1 MRRYAAVLAL
11 TIYLLVPTSVTAVEC
26 QFVLGFKTLRDLI
39 GYDIVGECLENQ
51 HHGANGETLQQ
62 TTGGLLVWRK
72 ADNWTAFTDGYR
84 TWINGPNGLVMRLNT
99 ERFAWEA
106 DYAPGGGITTPTP
119 IPPLTPTPTPVPT
132 QSPER
137 LSPRATAVLN
147 ALPWI
152 HERPVTAKY
161 LRQLALISRPV
172 FWAWMEQSGDSEMQE
187 ATVIIL
193 VELAKIDEEVALQ
206 IVQMPF
212 METKGDI
219 GDYDML
225 FLLTNL
231 ARSDPANLQWVL
243 SHPRL
248 NGGIKDDQ
256 AAPVALLVLGLQD
269 PEAVATIESL
279 PWVRDGVARPSSS
292 NFGYSNPDPT
302 EVEQEAVLLL
312 VEVASLSRQVFMEL
326 LSKSWIQD
334 YITAR
339 ERYVVSSVR
348 EFTYSDFTIAHR
360 IIKMPFLETIE
371 VQDLNILD
379 MLRSLYRFD
388 PSGVH
393 WLLSDHRLAAGI
405 TDEQESIVALLSQE
419 WQNPETATALRD
431 LPWIRDGIA
440 PSEVSPVLTLRV
452 IALDASRLFQVL
464 IRKDWVRDG
473 LSSDEQSVIRS
484 LLSISSNSPRRGEAV
499 ALRIIEMPFLESV
512 DGADAAALI
521 SLQDLF
527 WAHDPSYFHEVLSHP
542 TLRDGIT
549 DYQAVR
555 VSVLL
560 LVNSYAPELRGTF
573 LRPSEVFVERS
584 SLLFPE
590 FGKVDLA
597 VISTSPV
604 ASDNMAWLKHS
615 VSTQVE
621 FMGTPFPRSYAA
633 LWVHDKGGG
642 GGGSL
647 GILHVGGLRSP
658 ATVAHEAAHT
668 YWPFFPSWIA
678 EGGAEFMER
687 ISENAR
693 IGSPIVPHN
702 NGRCKH
708 TDTLSGHDR
717 LVHERLLEG
726 KHSYLGTCPY
736 SLGSGLLVDLYRNLG
751 DEAFRQSFR
760 SLYLKLRDEVHED
773 MCHGLE
779 LGVCYVKAA
788 FVTDASPGAAAIAE
802 PIINRW
808 YYGSERG
815 GR

>member
-1 MRRYAAVLAL
+1 MFLTFALFLLLPSSVAAA
-11 TIYLLVPTSVTAVEC
+11 EC
-26 QFVLGFKTLRDLI
+26 QFILGFKTLRGLI
-39 GYDIVGECLENQ
+39 GHDVVGECLENE
-51 HHGANGETLQQ
+51 HHGESGDSLQQ

-84 TWINGPNGLVMRLNT
+84 SWINGPNGLVQRLNT
-99 ERFAWEA
+99 ERFEWEA
-106 DYAPGGGITTPTP
+106 DYAPGGGIATPTPTP

-172 FWAWMEQSGDSEMQE
+172 FWAWMEQSGDSEMHE
-187 ATVIIL
+187 ATVNIL
-193 VELAKIDEEVALQ
+193 VKLAKIDEEVALQ

-212 METKGDI
+212 METKGDT
-219 GDYDML
+219 GDYDIL

-248 NGGIKDDQ
+248 NGGIKDDH
-256 AAPVALLVLGLQD
+256 AATVALLVLGLQD
-269 PEAVATIESL
+269 PEAVAMIESL
-279 PWVRDGVARPSSS
+279 SWVRDGVARKPSS
-292 NFGYSNPDPT
+292 GVAYSNPDPT

-326 LSKSWIQD
+326 MSKSWIQD

-339 ERYVVSSVR
+339 ERYIVSSVR
-348 EFTYSDFTIAHR
+348 VFTSNDSIIAHR

-405 TDEQESIVALLSQE
+405 TNEQESIVALLSQE
-419 WQNPETATALRD
+419 WQNPETATALRA

-440 PSEVSPVLTLRV
+440 PSEVSPVLALRV
-452 IALDASRLFQVL
+452 IALDETRLFQVL

-484 LLSISSNSPRRGEAV
+484 LWSISSNSPRRGEAV

-521 SLQDLF
+521 SLTDLF

-549 DYQAVR
+549 DYQRVR
-555 VSVLL
+555 I
-560 LVNSYAPELRGTF
+560 TF
-573 LRPSEVFVERS
+573 LSLTVNNDPRKGFPEVFAALLDPSKTTIEERII
-584 SLLFPE
+584 SLPRA
-590 FGKVDLA
+590 GPVRLA
-597 VISTSPV
+597 VVHTRQGKFHTM
-604 ASDNMAWLKHS
+604 DNLEHAMRR
-615 VSTQVE
+615 QEE
-621 FMGTPFPRSYAA
+621 FMLEPFPLKY
-633 LWVHDKGGG
+633 
-642 GGGSL
+642 
-647 GILHVGGLRSP
+647 VGVWQRKSHQP
-658 ATVAHEAAHT
+658 
-668 YWPFFPSWIA
+668 P
-678 EGGAEFMER
+678 
-687 ISENAR
+687 
-693 IGSPIVPHN
+693 
-702 NGRCKH
+702 
-708 TDTLSGHDR
+708 
-717 LVHERLLEG
+717 
-726 KHSYLGTCPY
+726 
-736 SLGSGLLVDLYRNLG
+736 
-751 DEAFRQSFR
+751 
-760 SLYLKLRDEVHED
+760 
-773 MCHGLE
+773 
-779 LGVCYVKAA
+779 
-788 FVTDASPGAAAIAE
+788 
-802 PIINRW
+802 
-808 YYGSERG
+808 
-815 GR
+815 